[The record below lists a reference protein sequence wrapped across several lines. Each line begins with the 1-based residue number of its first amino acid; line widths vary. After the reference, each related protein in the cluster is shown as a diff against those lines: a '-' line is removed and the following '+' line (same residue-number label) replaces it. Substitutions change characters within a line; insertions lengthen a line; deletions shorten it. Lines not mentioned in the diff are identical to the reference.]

1 MASHLELITDY
12 ARNRDIIRRQCD
24 GLTHQ
29 QSLLQPPFRAN
40 CLNWTIGH
48 IVVHRD
54 KALETLGFA
63 KVAPE
68 SVFGR
73 YNFESDPITGEG
85 PEVAGLEDLLGSL
98 DQAQEALASAL
109 GSLGEKDMEAEVVSG
124 GRTTTRYKR
133 VHFLQFHD
141 TYHTGQTELLRQ
153 LTGVDDKVL

>member
-1 MASHLELITDY
+1 MSSHLEMITDF

-73 YNFESDPITGEG
+73 YNFESQPITGEG
-85 PEVAGLEDLLGSL
+85 PGVAKLEDLLRSL
-98 DQAQEALASAL
+98 DEAQEALANAL
-109 GSLGEKDMEAEVVSG
+109 GSLSEQDMEAEVTSG

-133 VHFLQFHD
+133 ARFLQFHD